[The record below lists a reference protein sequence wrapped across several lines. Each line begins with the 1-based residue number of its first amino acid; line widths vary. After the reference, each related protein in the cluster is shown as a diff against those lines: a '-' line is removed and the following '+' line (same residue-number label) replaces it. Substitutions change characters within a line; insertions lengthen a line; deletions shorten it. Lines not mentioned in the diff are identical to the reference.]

1 MPCSGNV
8 SCDGRMSGTQA
19 GTNEQEVKAD
29 KACAGR
35 LGLNV
40 YQQISLTVKF
50 RMAMKP
56 CQDSFSHDP
65 HGSWGE
71 VGQDRQH
78 C

>member
-1 MPCSGNV
+1 
-8 SCDGRMSGTQA
+8 MSGTQA